1 MPFISSTNSDV
12 ENLSCVSYFTHCE
25 YHSFPLQIVTW
36 RIFSC
41 VLYFTHCEHHSPLQT
56 GFLKV
61 DSGLNFFWYF
71 ISGGFM
77 TIDMWLLRAHQH
89 HFKVA
94 VMRNGHETETFLQ
107 ADHFL
112 FLCDLIYILF
122 CTRVDSLE
130 KGMANHSSI
139 LALRTPWTVWKG
151 KMIGYWKRNS
161 PDR

>member
-1 MPFISSTNSDV
+1 MIIVGRFFWWCLSGWYEVIAAVVWFASSTNSDL
-12 ENLSCVSYFTHCE
+12 ENLSCVS
-25 YHSFPLQIVTW
+25 
-36 RIFSC
+36 
-41 VLYFTHCEHHSPLQT
+41 YFTHCEHHSPLQT

-151 KMIGYWKRNS
+151 KKIGHWKMNS